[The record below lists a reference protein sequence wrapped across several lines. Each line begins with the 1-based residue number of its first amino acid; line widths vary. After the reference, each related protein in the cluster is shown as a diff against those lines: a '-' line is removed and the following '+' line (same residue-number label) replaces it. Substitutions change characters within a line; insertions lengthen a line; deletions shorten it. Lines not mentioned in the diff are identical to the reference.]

1 VSAVCWVCGSAN
13 AVPWKPRSIFRPL
26 VPGDLKVT
34 DSRYGITLSLWRCRA
49 CSFIYADSEEL
60 GELASLYECLT
71 DVVYEES
78 QDTRARQM
86 RWVLRQALAARPGA
100 RTVLDIGAGAGALLA
115 EAERAGL
122 DAVGVEPSR
131 EFVQR
136 ARAANAVDI
145 VQGIFPHPALAG
157 RTFDIVFMVDVIE
170 HVPEPV
176 ELLRAA
182 AHALAPG
189 GIVLVV
195 TPDVDS
201 FAARKLRG
209 RWWHFHI
216 AHVGYF
222 SYRSLAKAARRA
234 GLGVARRGRAVW
246 FFRIGYLAKRV
257 AVYLPPVAALNWVA
271 RRVPPLR
278 WLYERVLPVNLHDS
292 LLVVLRRADDPA
304 LLPSLPPEPRHDTMT
319 P

>member
-1 VSAVCWVCGSAN
+1 MSAVCWVCGSAN
-13 AVPWKPRSIFRPL
+13 AVPWKPRSILRPL
-26 VPGDLKVT
+26 VPADLKVS
-34 DSRYGITLSLWRCRA
+34 DGGYGITLSLWRCRA

-60 GELASLYECLT
+60 SELASLYECVT
-71 DVVYEES
+71 DVVYAES

-86 RWVLRQALAARPGA
+86 RWVLRKALDARPGA
-100 RTVLDIGAGAGALLA
+100 RTVLDIGAGAGTLLA

-131 EFVQR
+131 AFVQR

-145 VQGIFPHPALAG
+145 VQGVFPHPALAG
-157 RTFDIVFMVDVIE
+157 RTFDIVFLVDVIE

-176 ELLRAA
+176 ELLRASA
-182 AHALAPG
+182 NALAPG

-201 FAARKLRG
+201 YAARKLRG
-209 RWWHFHI
+209 RWWHFRI

-222 SYRSLAKAARRA
+222 NFRSLAKAARRA

-246 FFRIGYLAKRV
+246 YFRIGYLAKRV
-257 AVYLPPVAALNWVA
+257 AVYIPPLAALNWVA
-271 RRVPPLR
+271 QRVPPLS
-278 WLYERVLPVNLHDS
+278 WLYNLVVPVNLHDS

-304 LLPSLPPEPRHDTMT
+304 LLPSLPPEPRRDTMT

>member
-1 VSAVCWVCGSAN
+1 L
-13 AVPWKPRSIFRPL
+13 RPL
-26 VPGDLKVT
+26 VPNDLKVT
-34 DSRYGITLSLWRCRA
+34 DSRHGITLSLWRCRA

-60 GELASLYECLT
+60 SELASLYECLT
-71 DVVYEES
+71 DVAYEES
-78 QDTRARQM
+78 QDVRARQM
-86 RWVLRQALAARPGA
+86 RWVLRKALAARPGA
-100 RTVLDIGAGAGALLA
+100 RTVLDVGAGPGTLLA

-122 DAVGVEPSR
+122 DTVGIQPSHA
-131 EFVQR
+131 FVQR

-145 VQGIFPHPALAG
+145 VQGVFPHPALAG
-157 RTFDIVFMVDVIE
+157 RTFDIVFLVDVVE

-176 ELLRAA
+176 ELLRASA
-182 AHALAPG
+182 NALAPG

-209 RWWHFHI
+209 RWWHFHL

-222 SYRSLAKAARRA
+222 NYRSLAKAARRA

-246 FFRIGYLAKRV
+246 FFRIGYLAERA
-257 AVYLPPVAALNWVA
+257 AVYIPPLAALNWVA
-271 RRVPPLR
+271 RRVPPLS
-278 WLYERVLPVNLHDS
+278 WLYRLVVPLNLHDS
-292 LLVVLRRADDPA
+292 LLVVLRRGDDPA
-304 LLPSLPPEPRHDTMT
+304 LLPTPPREPRHDIMT